1 LQRFLDKGTY
11 PILACLVYTDN
22 SQPVNFVWLE
32 RKVKEWGC
40 MQALIDFDGWRKWK
54 DFAKDSDSA
63 KDKETNKMSTSMAS
77 IAPAR
82 KSTSAKPT
90 APQLAA
96 NTPDTNGSSS
106 ASQEIADKK
115 AKRKSLV
122 QAPPSVPEDESE
134 TPTPDVESA

>member
-1 LQRFLDKGTY
+1 MASVF
-11 PILACLVYTDN
+11 TDT

-63 KDKETNKMSTSMAS
+63 KDKDQNKMSTSMAN
-77 IAPAR
+77 IAPASR
-82 KSTSAKPT
+82 KSATAKPT

-96 NTPDTNGSSS
+96 NTPETNGSSS
-106 ASQEIADKK
+106 GSQDLADKK

-134 TPTPDVESA
+134 TPTPEPESA

>member
-63 KDKETNKMSTSMAS
+63 KDKDTNKMSTSMAS

-134 TPTPDVESA
+134 TPTPDIESA

>member
-1 LQRFLDKGTY
+1 
-11 PILACLVYTDN
+11 
-22 SQPVNFVWLE
+22 
-32 RKVKEWGC
+32 

-77 IAPAR
+77 IAPTR
-82 KSTSAKPT
+82 KSASAKPT

-96 NTPDTNGSSS
+96 NTPETNGS
-106 ASQEIADKK
+106 AQDNADKK

-122 QAPPSVPEDESE
+122 QAPPAVLEDESE
-134 TPTPDVESA
+134 TPTPDAESV